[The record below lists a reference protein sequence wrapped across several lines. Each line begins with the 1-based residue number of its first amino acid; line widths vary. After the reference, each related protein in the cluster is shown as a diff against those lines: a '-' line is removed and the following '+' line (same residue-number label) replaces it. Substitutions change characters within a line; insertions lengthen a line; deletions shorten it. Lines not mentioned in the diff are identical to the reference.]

1 MNRKGPWEGYR
12 RQARERHLGM
22 RQALNATDREEGLIL
37 VELVWHRYIR
47 LLGSLTLPSETA
59 VEDFIARQAPQTSSA
74 ERTVPEFSIFTFLL
88 VLLLLNLVRQISW

>member
-1 MNRKGPWEGYR
+1 MLVLFPLERKTVPNVAVR
-12 RQARERHLGM
+12 FA
-22 RQALNATDREEGLIL
+22 GLIL

-74 ERTVPEFSIFTFLL
+74 ESE
-88 VLLLLNLVRQISW
+88 